1 MFGLD
6 ANRFFSSSSSD
17 SEAESSGSDI
27 EEQASSP
34 REFRGASN
42 RNERNYQNYSSTQPD
57 QVIASFNQVIEQ
69 KAPSMTNSEFFL
81 FLSQANRA
89 ISLSQDTAAENKE
102 GIEQVKNEVLRRLNE
117 EQVPTELDVISNFT
131 SLMSRLRMYDMS
143 NELSTVLAKKVFEVF
158 GKPVSEIEPRFEQI
172 SFLKL
177 TQIFQALEK
186 RQMSED
192 VVLRRIN
199 AKI

>member
-1 MFGLD
+1 
-6 ANRFFSSSSSD
+6 
-17 SEAESSGSDI
+17 
-27 EEQASSP
+27 
-34 REFRGASN
+34 
-42 RNERNYQNYSSTQPD
+42 
-57 QVIASFNQVIEQ
+57 
-69 KAPSMTNSEFFL
+69 
-81 FLSQANRA
+81 
-89 ISLSQDTAAENKE
+89 
-102 GIEQVKNEVLRRLNE
+102 
-117 EQVPTELDVISNFT
+117 
-131 SLMSRLRMYDMS
+131 MYDMS